1 MEQLTKKSLEKL
13 PPYNLEAEQAVLGA
27 ILLDNN
33 AILKALEI
41 FDPSDFY
48 RPSHQKIFN
57 AMYNLN
63 EREDV
68 IDLLTLRDE
77 LERRRE
83 LEDVGGP
90 AYVVSLVDV
99 VPTAANVEFH
109 AKIVHE
115 KAIARRLLNA
125 SIEIA
130 TRCYDESEEVEKTL
144 EYAEQKIFEISEGQ
158 TKQAFTHVSIVVE
171 DGVEKIEKLSQK
183 KSLVTGA
190 PTGFIELDQMTS
202 GFQPS
207 DLIIVAA
214 RPAMGKTS
222 FCLNVA
228 QHMGVKEQIP
238 TAIFSLEMSKEQLG
252 IRLLCAE
259 ARLDSHNVRI
269 GNLKDEDWERL
280 AHASEMIS
288 NAPIYIDDTPAISI
302 LEMRAK
308 AKRLKMD
315 KGLGVIIVDYL
326 QLMESRTRREN
337 RQQEITE
344 ISRSL
349 KKLAKE
355 LDVPVIALSQLSR
368 AVENRTDKHPQLSD
382 LRESGAIE
390 QDADIVMFIFR
401 PEVYF
406 DDAPEGIA
414 EIIIGKQRNGPVGT
428 FQLAFVKQYTR
439 FENLE
444 TYHQSDEGGNVF

>member
-1 MEQLTKKSLEKL
+1 M
-13 PPYNLEAEQAVLGA
+13 
-27 ILLDNN
+27 
-33 AILKALEI
+33 
-41 FDPSDFY
+41 
-48 RPSHQKIFN
+48 
-57 AMYNLN
+57 
-63 EREDV
+63 
-68 IDLLTLRDE
+68 RDE

>member
-144 EYAEQKIFEISEGQ
+144 EYAEQKIFEISKGQ

>member
-1 MEQLTKKSLEKL
+1 MDTRSKKSFEKQ
-13 PPYNLEAEQAVLGA
+13 PPFNLEAEQAVLGA

-33 AILKALEI
+33 AIFKALEI
-41 FDPSDFY
+41 FHPSDFY
-48 RPSHQKIFN
+48 RPSHQKIFQ
-57 AMYNLN
+57 AMLDLN
-63 EREDV
+63 ERGDI
-68 IDLLTLRDE
+68 IDLLLLRDD
-77 LERRRE
+77 LERRNE
-83 LEDVGGP
+83 LEHVGGP
-90 AYVVSLVDV
+90 AYLVSLVDV

-115 KAIARRLLNA
+115 KSIARRLLNA

-130 TRCYDESEEVEKTL
+130 TRCYDDSEDVSGIL
-144 EYAEQKIFEISEGQ
+144 EEAEQKIFEISEGQ
-158 TKQAFTHVSIVVE
+158 IKQAFTPLSEIVKA
-171 DGVEKIEKLSQK
+171 GYEKIEELSTQ

-190 PTGFIELDQMTS
+190 PTGFIELDRMTS

-207 DLIIVAA
+207 DLVIVAA

-228 QHMGVKEQIP
+228 QHMGVREHIP

-252 IRLLCAE
+252 IRMLCAE

-269 GNLKDEDWERL
+269 GDLQEEDWDRL
-280 AHASEMIS
+280 TQASEILS
-288 NAPIYIDDTPAISI
+288 NAPIYIDDTPAMSI

-308 AKRLKMD
+308 SKRLKME
-315 KGLGVIIVDYL
+315 KGLGAIIVDYL
-326 QLMESRTRREN
+326 QLMQPKARREN

-349 KKLAKE
+349 KTLAKE
-355 LDVPVIALSQLSR
+355 LSVPVVALSQLSR
-368 AVENRTDKHPQLSD
+368 AVENRTDKRPQLSD

-406 DDAPEGIA
+406 DEAPEGIA

-428 FQLAFVKQYTR
+428 VQLAFVKQYTR
-439 FENLE
+439 FENLDTHYTPE
-444 TYHQSDEGGNVF
+444 DGGNVF